1 MAVNI
6 AKARPSDAGELLAFL
21 KQIGGET
28 DNLSFGKEGVPLTE
42 EEEAAYLAQ
51 LEYSSDGI
59 LLVARDDG
67 RIVGNAS
74 LNRHPRRMSHR
85 GEISV
90 AVAQSHWNRR
100 IGNALMMELLD
111 FARENAFEILEL
123 QVRSDNYSAI
133 HLYEKFG
140 FTKLCTYPGFFKLG
154 EQWIDFDFMCLL
166 L

>member
-28 DNLSFGKEGVPLTE
+28 DNLSFGKEGVPFTE
-42 EEEAAYLAQ
+42 EAEAAYLAQ
-51 LEYSSDGI
+51 LEHSSDSI

-90 AVAQSHWNRR
+90 AVAQSH
-100 IGNALMMELLD
+100 
-111 FARENAFEILEL
+111 
-123 QVRSDNYSAI
+123 
-133 HLYEKFG
+133 
-140 FTKLCTYPGFFKLG
+140 
-154 EQWIDFDFMCLL
+154 
-166 L
+166 